1 MMSTEEVLRL
11 TVTALMSRTG
21 EQQRDLAAAIGQ
33 AQAQIS
39 RKQSGR
45 AHWSLSDVDALAAHW
60 GMPVLDL
67 LAGPTHAVTKLAADR
82 VLAGRSAQ
90 TLIPLAP
97 SVNPDAAPKARKGRA
112 AKAPQVPEEPEAEPT
127 PAPAAAAEPVYAQE
141 PDRDWNGGLVYGEME
156 PCVLCSQPVT
166 TRAGGRPQHVYGHCP
181 PVQTDQPQPP
191 AAADTADQPQPRP
204 AAPTT
209 AYAPEALVAYV
220 ESAVTD
226 ALRVHGGDMGE
237 ALEALK
243 KRAIPAVMELFE
255 RTRVGGRYS
264 HSQFP
269 PTDAVLKKRSQKG
282 ADQIWEGRPNWA
294 NRDLIRGADPVG
306 NPVEVTRLDTNAAYL
321 SAMKCF
327 LPIGQLQEV
336 DTDRHDPERS
346 GVYLI
351 SPPEW
356 GFADLPNPLG
366 NRKEPGDLW
375 VTDETVRLLA
385 ECADLGLCEHPVIRR
400 ALLSGATEGL
410 LEKLRRTLTQARK
423 NALASEDDL
432 LYEYVKAMY
441 SKFVSTIG
449 ESTANDALR
458 RPDWMHLIRSKAFAN
473 LWRKAFK
480 AHSCGL
486 TVVEISGTDELHVIG
501 DWRTATTKTGKPAFP
516 EGRNLN
522 EMKAKATYTLGGKK

>member
-1 MMSTEEVLRL
+1 
-11 TVTALMSRTG
+11 
-21 EQQRDLAAAIGQ
+21 
-33 AQAQIS
+33 
-39 RKQSGR
+39 
-45 AHWSLSDVDALAAHW
+45 
-60 GMPVLDL
+60 
-67 LAGPTHAVTKLAADR
+67 
-82 VLAGRSAQ
+82 
-90 TLIPLAP
+90 
-97 SVNPDAAPKARKGRA
+97 
-112 AKAPQVPEEPEAEPT
+112 VPPNA
-127 PAPAAAAEPVYAQE
+127 AQE
-141 PDRDWNGGLVYGEME
+141 PQGPQRQVPAPGPDYDGTGRMVFGDHA
-156 PCVLCSQPVT
+156 PCVLCGQPVT
-166 TRAGGRPQHVYGHCP
+166 TRAEGRPQHVYGHCP
-181 PVQTDQPQPP
+181 PPMAGQQPSTPE
-191 AAADTADQPQPRP
+191 ADTADQPQPRP
-204 AAPTT
+204 AADQPQPRPAAPAT
-209 AYAPEALVAYV
+209 AYAPESLVAYV

-226 ALRVHGGDMGE
+226 ALRVHNGDMGD

-243 KRAIPAVMELFE
+243 KKAIPAVMELFE

-282 ADQIWEGRPNWA
+282 ADQIWEGRPNWV
-294 NRDLIRGADPVG
+294 NRTLVRGADPEG

-346 GVYLI
+346 GIYLI

-356 GFADLPNPLG
+356 EYVNLPNPLG

-375 VTDETVRLLA
+375 VTDETVRLLN
-385 ECADLGLCEHPVIRR
+385 ECADLRLCEPPAIRR

-410 LEKLRRTLTQARK
+410 LEKMRRTLTQARK
-423 NALASEDDL
+423 NAIANDDEV

-458 RPDWMHLIRSKAFAN
+458 RPDWMHLIRAKAFAN
-473 LWRKAFK
+473 LWRKAYK
-480 AHSCGL
+480 AHNCGL
-486 TVVEISGTDELHVIG
+486 KVVEISGTDELHVIG
-501 DWRTATTKTGKPAFP
+501 DWRSATNKNGKPAFP

-522 EMKAKATYTLGGKK
+522 ELKAKATYVLGGRK